1 MVIYVRD
8 RKTGREKT
16 ATQAYFN
23 KVFMAETTTNLP
35 PMALALQQAGYR
47 TIPNAK
53 LDLPPRISINDKTL
67 NIKLL
72 TSTAKMPVRG
82 TTQEAGL
89 DLFSDEEITIPPGR
103 QHILSTSIAMEI
115 PTGMFGKLEIRS
127 GLATKHNLGV
137 VAGVI
142 A

>member
-47 TIPNAK
+47 TIPNTK
-53 LDLPPRISINDKTL
+53 LDLPPISINDKTL

-72 TSTAKMPVRG
+72 TSTAKMSVRG
-82 TTQEAGL
+82 TTQVAGL

-115 PTGMFGKLEIRS
+115 PIGMFGKLEIRS